1 MTGQAQR
8 HSSMRPAEAPLPA
21 CLTGSRSTQL
31 LVELAHDLRS
41 PLTSMLVLA
50 ESLLSGSSGPLSPGQ
65 EQQLRLIYTAAL
77 RLCETTSDTLELAR
91 ESNAPADEISE
102 FAVARIV
109 DDVRITVLPMA
120 EEKGLRIEC
129 DVDIAEV
136 RSGSMR
142 ALRRT
147 LLNLTTN
154 ALKASERGTVRLA
167 ARARRGA
174 LVEFTVTDEGPGMT
188 LETLRTLWEPFR
200 PVAGGRHAVFSS
212 SGLGLAI
219 CRKLVTQMGGEI
231 SVRTELGRGSSF
243 AFTVPLLRSRRR
255 RPTSRRPHTLSR
267 GHNKVKN

>member
-1 MTGQAQR
+1 MTAR
-8 HSSMRPAEAPLPA
+8 ARPAASPLPA
-21 CLTGSRSTQL
+21 CLSGPRSTQL

-50 ESLLSGSSGPLSPGQ
+50 ESLLSGSSGQLSPAQ
-65 EQQLRLIYTAAL
+65 EQQIRLLYTAAL

-91 ESNAPADEISE
+91 EHSAPAEAEST
-102 FAVARIV
+102 FAVARVV
-109 DDVRITVLPMA
+109 DDVRLTVLPMA
-120 EEKGLRIEC
+120 EEKGIRVAT
-129 DVDIAEV
+129 DVEVAEV
-136 RSGSMR
+136 RSGSLR

-154 ALKASERGTVRLA
+154 ALKASERGTVRIS

-200 PVAGGRHAVFSS
+200 PVAQGRHAIFSS

-219 CRKLVTQMGGEI
+219 CRKLVAQMGGEI
-231 SVRTELGRGSSF
+231 RVRTALGRGSSF
-243 AFTVPLLRSRRR
+243 SFTVPLPRTRRR
-255 RPTSRRPHTLSR
+255 HSTSRASHTLSK
-267 GHNKVKN
+267 GHHSAAV

>member
-1 MTGQAQR
+1 MKLSNRFQGLDA
-8 HSSMRPAEAPLPA
+8 
-21 CLTGSRSTQL
+21 
-31 LVELAHDLRS
+31 LRS
-41 PLTSMLVLA
+41 RGLEWVYI
-50 ESLLSGSSGPLSPGQ
+50 
-65 EQQLRLIYTAAL
+65 EQPTR
-77 RLCETTSDTLELAR
+77 
-91 ESNAPADEISE
+91 
-102 FAVARIV
+102 
-109 DDVRITVLPMA
+109 
-120 EEKGLRIEC
+120 EKGLRIEC

-231 SVRTELGRGSSF
+231 SVRTELGRGTCF
-243 AFTVPLLRSRRR
+243 AFTVPLSRGRRR
-255 RPTSRRPHTLSR
+255 RSTSRPPHTLSR
-267 GHNKVKN
+267 DHNSART